1 MLDEETLFAELGE
14 MGLPSWRT
22 ALIPLLRKRL
32 ADGSHGRLAAW
43 RETLAALPVTGA
55 ARLTLDTD
63 AVTVN
68 DGSLSLADRERIRE
82 GLLALKPWRKG
93 PFSVCGVGIDAE
105 WRSNLKWDRLQNA
118 ISPLAGRNVLDVG
131 CGNGYYA
138 FRMRGRGAAR
148 VIGVEPSLLFVMQF
162 LAVQKLGGNVA
173 GLHVLP
179 LRLED
184 LPPKPRAFDTTFSM
198 GVLYH
203 RRDPAEHLR
212 LLLDTLKPG
221 GELVL
226 ESLVIPGGGVDVL
239 RPPDR
244 YARMRNV
251 WHLPTVPALE
261 QWLQNA
267 GFRDVR
273 VADVTA
279 TTPHEQRATPWMPF
293 ESLSAALDAER
304 PGLTVEGLP
313 APLRAILIA
322 RAG

>member
-14 MGLPSWRT
+14 MGLASWQK
-22 ALIPLLRKRL
+22 ALTPLLRERL
-32 ADGSHGRLAAW
+32 ADGAHGRLAAW
-43 RETLAALPVTGA
+43 REILAALPATGA
-55 ARLTLDTD
+55 ARMSLDAD
-63 AVTVN
+63 VVTVT
-68 DGSLSLADRERIRE
+68 DGSVSTAERERIRA
-82 GLLALKPWRKG
+82 GLLALNPWRKG
-93 PFSVCGVGIDAE
+93 PFSLCGIGIDAE
-105 WRSNLKWDRLQNA
+105 WRSNLKWDRLQNE

-148 VIGVEPSLLFVMQF
+148 VIGVEPTLLFVVQF
-162 LAVQKLGGNVA
+162 LAVQKLGGKLR

-184 LPPKPRAFDTTFSM
+184 LPALPRAFDTTFSM

-203 RRDPAEHLR
+203 RRDPAEHLQ
-212 LLLDTLKPG
+212 LLLDTLRPG

-226 ESLVIPGGGVDVL
+226 ESLVIPGDGVEVL

-273 VADVTA
+273 VADVTG
-279 TTPHEQRATPWMPF
+279 TTAQEQRATPWMPF
-293 ESLSAALDAER
+293 ESLSAALDARR